1 MSLQA
6 FKEKILGH
14 AHADAQKISQKNA
27 DLIADAR
34 ERALRDIRV
43 LEEGII
49 TAANIEAQQQA
60 RSIRQRAELE
70 GRSLVLA
77 AKQEELSATKEAFL
91 ESLTELSSKEKQEL
105 HNAFAKLIPNIK
117 GEVFLHPDG
126 GLVFRGEG
134 VEINLTLPQI
144 VEQLFRNY
152 RSDIAKEL
160 FA

>member
-1 MSLQA
+1 MSLLV

-14 AHADAQKISQKNA
+14 AHADAQKITQKNA
-27 DLIADAR
+27 GLIADVR
-34 ERALRDIRV
+34 ERALQDIRV
-43 LEEGII
+43 LEESII
-49 TAANIEAQQQA
+49 TAANAEAQHLT

-91 ESLTELSSKEKQEL
+91 ESLARLSSVEKTAL
-105 HNAFAKLIPNIK
+105 HDALAKLVPNTK
-117 GEVFLHPDG
+117 GKIVPQPDG

-134 VEINLTLPQI
+134 VEMNLTVPQI